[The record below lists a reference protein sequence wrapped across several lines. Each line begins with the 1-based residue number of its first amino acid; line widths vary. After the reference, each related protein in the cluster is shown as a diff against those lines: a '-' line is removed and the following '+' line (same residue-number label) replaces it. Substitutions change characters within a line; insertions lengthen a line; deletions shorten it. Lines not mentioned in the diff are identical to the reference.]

1 MSHTSVV
8 HVLKRI
14 QELAEEEASG
24 CFPEALRPTDLLAE
38 VEEQETS
45 LDILQND
52 VHKAIDC
59 AA

>member
-1 MSHTSVV
+1 
-8 HVLKRI
+8 VLKRI